1 MKHIKKNRIGMTLLD
16 LILVV
21 LVAAA
26 VLSTVFYDQIRSF
39 LKEEEIARISYTFLV
54 ENVTDSAVNLPS
66 KGEVLYEKETQSP
79 LGTLTDLSETQRT
92 YDNDAGESTVVL
104 STLTCKAQ
112 AEAIRENGAL
122 YVSGLKVKKGVS
134 YTLTT
139 DTASFKMIIIAV
151 ETVDE

>member
-1 MKHIKKNRIGMTLLD
+1 MKRMKKSRIGMTLLD

-21 LVAAA
+21 LIAAA
-26 VLSTVFYDQIRSF
+26 VLSTVFNDQIRTF
-39 LKEEEIARISYTFLV
+39 LKEEEMEKISYTFLV
-54 ENVTDSAVNLPS
+54 ENVSDVAVNLPS
-66 KGEVLYEKETQSP
+66 KGETLYEKDSQTP
-79 LGTLTDLSETQRT
+79 LGVLTDLSETQRT
-92 YDNDAGESTVVL
+92 YDNDAGESTVL

-112 AEAIRENGAL
+112 AEALRENGTL

-151 ETVDE
+151 ETVEE

>member
-1 MKHIKKNRIGMTLLD
+1 MKQMKKSRIGLTVLD

-21 LVAAA
+21 LIAAA

-39 LKEEEIARISYTFLV
+39 LKEEEIVKVTYTFLV

-66 KGEVLYEKETQSP
+66 KGETLYEKDTQSP
-79 LGTLTDLSETQRT
+79 LGVLTELSETQRT

-112 AEAIRENGAL
+112 AEAIRENGSL

-139 DTASFKMIIIAV
+139 ETASFKMIIIAV
-151 ETVDE
+151 DTVDE